1 MFEFTLPGMPIA
13 QKRPRFASGVVFNS
27 QKKEKILTRL
37 HLNSL
42 LVRSDFKILS
52 GAITLDLTF
61 FVRAP
66 HNKKNLLGEFC
77 VSKPDLDNYVKFY
90 LDVMNGLVYNDD
102 NQVCQL
108 YARKI
113 YSGEPKTVISVSELY
128 AC

>member
-1 MFEFTLPGMPIA
+1 MPIA
-13 QKRPRFASGVVFNS
+13 QKRPRFSDGVVFNS

-42 LVRSDFKILS
+42 LSRSDFKILS

-66 HNKKNLLGEFC
+66 QNKKSLLGEFC
-77 VSKPDLDNYVKFY
+77 VSKPDLDNYIKFY

-113 YSGEPKTVISVSELY
+113 YSGEPKTVISVSEIY